1 MGILAMGEGA
11 SEGLDQLLARLL
23 NEDKVRQSQQQIT
36 ETGRHNLATEGQASR
51 ALDINDA
58 FRRDK
63 NATDAQ
69 SRADTNAETQ
79 RRDQNTDLDR
89 KATLQ
94 KSVIEMR
101 PIGSNVT
108 PDEAAADS
116 TVGVSRGSYGD
127 FNPGDF
133 TGQDLASGGT
143 KKPTPTGM
151 AWKGTQNQIVAQENA
166 DTAKNKPTPE
176 TSAQIHTVLY
186 RGKPVDASYDP
197 KAKTL
202 SYQGQDITAE
212 AQHYEKPAAPD
223 RVLIQSADGYV
234 PRSQA
239 AETLKGGGNVPLAT
253 TSSTR
258 TMEEGAKM
266 LRPHITR
273 LEQTADEL
281 DKKGLFGP
289 VMSRVRDT
297 LTKVGSLEE
306 FQQAVANDPQLSTDR
321 TVGQFATSLGLLAT
335 GAGRVHGGARGGG
348 SPQMLEHFKSLLSDA
363 SSLNMFK
370 GRLDS
375 LDEYMSGYAA
385 GPEGGHSGGGD
396 SGLPTVG
403 GTFNGG
409 KVLKVTPIQ

>member
-1 MGILAMGEGA
+1 MGILAMGAGA
-11 SEGLDQLLARLL
+11 AEGLNQLLARLL
-23 NEDKVRQSQQQIT
+23 NEEKVRQSQEQIS

-58 FRRDK
+58 YRRD
-63 NATDAQ
+63 NLSTQ
-69 SRADTNAETQ
+69 SQDRALTRADTE
-79 RRDQNTDLDR
+79 RRDQNTDLEK

-94 KSVIEMR
+94 KSIVSMR

-108 PDEAAADS
+108 PEEATADAGI
-116 TVGVSRGSYGD
+116 GVSRGSYGEFD
-127 FNPGDF
+127 PGNM
-133 TGQDLASGGT
+133 GADLQEGGT
-143 KKPTPTGM
+143 LPAKPAGM
-151 AWKGTQNQIVAQENA
+151 AWKGTQDQIVKAQEAQTRA
-166 DTAKNKPTPE
+166 DKPQTE

-186 RGKPVDASYDP
+186 KGKPVDASYNP
-197 KAKTL
+197 KTQKLT
-202 SYQGQDITAE
+202 YQGQDITTE
-212 AQHYEKPAAPD
+212 AQHYEKPPAPD
-223 RVLIQSADGYV
+223 RVLVQSGDSYI

-239 AETLKGGGNVPLAT
+239 AGAPLAT

-281 DKKGLFGP
+281 DKRGLFGP
-289 VMSRVRDT
+289 VMSRIRET

-306 FQQAVANDPQLSTDR
+306 FQQAVAKDPQLSTDR
-321 TVGQFATSLGLLAT
+321 LVGQFATSLGLLAT

-348 SPQMLEHFKSLLSDA
+348 SPQMLDHFKSLLSDA

-375 LDEYMSGYAA
+375 LDEYMGGYAA
-385 GPEGGHSGGGD
+385 GPNADAGHAAGGD
-396 SGLPTVG
+396 SGLPTIG